1 MSTQNNG
8 SAYSQRHT
16 TYKSKKQHRPSKG
29 KSNGSK
35 TNRRQRPRQNGYNPY
50 DDEKQYVHQQHQCQP
65 VHSRQQQQT
74 FEHVDKQAQVVA
86 RSQLLLEDVG
96 TALQLTSNY
105 MAALSKGCSK
115 KKAQS
120 LNQRVVAALVCLD
133 MKVGGMRSNAAEEG
147 ISFKG
152 AFKASKL
159 QIRQFEQ
166 SAGAQF
172 KKHPACAKRL
182 PAVLNY
188 MRAVLDGGKV
198 PDLPYIKHYDAN
210 AEVCNNVMD
219 SFANAM
225 QNVIPGKLKHFAQQS
240 GTLKKKQKAMEK
252 QYDAEEVG
260 DHERVRPI
268 DHRDLVQDYHSEY
281 TFAKSKRQQNA
292 EKEAELH
299 AKRFQKPDL
308 MVLDDEEY

>member
-1 MSTQNNG
+1 M
-8 SAYSQRHT
+8 
-16 TYKSKKQHRPSKG
+16 YKSKKQHSRPSKG

-35 TNRRQRPRQNGYNPY
+35 TNRRHRARNNGYNPN
-50 DDEKQYVHQQHQCQP
+50 DDEKQYVRQHQCQP
-65 VHSRQQQQT
+65 VHAHQQQQQA
-74 FEHVDKQAQVVA
+74 FEYVDKQAQVVA

-188 MRAVLDGGKV
+188 MRAVLDGRKV

-210 AEVCNNVMD
+210 AEVCNNVMG

-268 DHRDLVQDYHSEY
+268 DHRDLVQDYQSEY

-292 EKEAELH
+292 EKNAELH

-308 MVLDDEEY
+308 TAMEEDSDEEY